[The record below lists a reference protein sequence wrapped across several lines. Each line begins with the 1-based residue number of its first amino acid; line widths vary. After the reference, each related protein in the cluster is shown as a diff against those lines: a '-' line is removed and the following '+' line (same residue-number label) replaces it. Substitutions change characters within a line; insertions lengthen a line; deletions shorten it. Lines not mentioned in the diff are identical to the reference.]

1 MSSVPPQPPSPAR
14 ATPVAAEHDVL
25 PPGTRFGEFEILR
38 VLGVGG
44 FGIVYLAMDHS
55 LQREVA
61 LKEYMPAA
69 LAVRGDGPQITIR
82 SGAHSE
88 TYAIGLRSFVN
99 EARLLARFDH
109 PSLVKVYRFWE
120 DNATAYMVMPYLQ
133 GRTLRDKRR
142 ELGSAPDETWLRG
155 LLDPLLG
162 AIEVMHREGVY
173 HRDIA
178 PDNILL
184 PPGAPPVLLDF
195 GAARRV
201 ISDRTQ
207 TLTAILKPSYAPIEQ
222 YADMTQ
228 LRQGPWTDLYAVG
241 AVLHFALLGTPP
253 PPATARALEDELV
266 PLAQRHF
273 PGMSQRFLLAIDWAL
288 AVRPADRPQ
297 SVEAMRAALDGRSP
311 VPAGV
316 LQRAAMVRTPSSADA
331 AAYDTTLHLGHPG
344 TLPTQADTAH
354 QATMPMQPTLPMQ
367 ATVPMQ
373 PTLPMQPT
381 VPLSAMAATQ
391 PMLATRPMLATQAAA
406 VMQAMP
412 SGEAMVTPLAA
423 SAAVGSGQ
431 WPQPAAKAAAVPLD
445 SEEFRAAVEHS
456 SARKSKRFMILMAA
470 VVVAAAVAGGLG
482 WKFGASRPPQAAAP
496 GPAIATPPAATA
508 LNAAPVTV
516 AVPAVSVPAATVQQ
530 AAPATPVVA
539 APTQAPPSPTAG
551 PPAAVKAPTDS
562 SPAAP
567 AKPSVAAV
575 PRAQATAKPVVKP
588 AAVAAE
594 PAAPATYGANQ
605 PPLERQPVALAAP
618 PERTQAQPPVA
629 QPLPAPAPAAASAAS
644 ADVAEPKNAREACGK
659 RVLVALWQCMEREC
673 EKPRYRN
680 QAQCAET
687 LNNKR
692 AREGG

>member
-14 ATPVAAEHDVL
+14 AVPVAAEHDVL

-142 ELGSAPDETWLRG
+142 ELGNAPDETWLRG
-155 LLDPLLG
+155 LLHPLLG

-241 AVLHFALLGTPP
+241 AVLHFALLGAPP
-253 PPATARALEDELV
+253 PPATARALEDELA

-273 PGMSQRFLLAIDWAL
+273 PGVSQRFLLAIDWAL

-316 LQRAAMVRTPSSADA
+316 LQRAAMVRTPPAADG
-331 AAYDTTLHLGHPG
+331 AAYDTTLHLGRPG

-373 PTLPMQPT
+373 PTVPM
-381 VPLSAMAATQ
+381 SAMAATQ
-391 PMLATRPMLATQAAA
+391 PMLPTRPMLPAQATAA
-406 VMQAMP
+406 MHAMP
-412 SGEAMVTPLAA
+412 PGEAMVTPLAA
-423 SAAVGSGQ
+423 SAAVGAGQ
-431 WPQPAAKAAAVPLD
+431 WPRPPAQATAGALD
-445 SEEFRAAVEHS
+445 SEEFRAAVERT
-456 SARKSKRFMILMAA
+456 SARRSKRFMILMAA
-470 VVVAAAVAGGLG
+470 VVAAAAVAGGLG
-482 WKFGASRPPQAAAP
+482 WKFGASRPPQTAAP
-496 GPAIATPPAATA
+496 GPAIPTPPAAAAA
-508 LNAAPVTV
+508 LNAPPVAV
-516 AVPAVSVPAATVQQ
+516 AVPAAAVPAAT
-530 AAPATPVVA
+530 APPTAPATPVVA
-539 APTQAPPSPTAG
+539 TPTQAPPRPAG
-551 PPAAVKAPTDS
+551 APPAAMKAPTES
-562 SPAAP
+562 SPASPARAPVAAAPRAP
-567 AKPSVAAV
+567 AAP
-575 PRAQATAKPVVKP
+575 KPVVKA

-594 PAAPATYGANQ
+594 PAAPATYGATQ
-605 PPLERQPVALAAP
+605 PPLERQPVAMAAP
-618 PERTQAQPPVA
+618 PERGQVQPPVA
-629 QPLPAPAPAAASAAS
+629 QPLPAPAPAAASAAN
-644 ADVAEPKNAREACGK
+644 ADAAEPRNAREACGK

-680 QAQCAET
+680 QAQCVET